1 MVDFSLA
8 VVRDTVLVGI
18 QLSSSLPKYDFG
30 RANLISQTSSSLQRY
45 DFMRA
50 NLIPAGKLNPGSKI
64 ILYGPVDLKIQL
76 EKLEFVELCDTLSYY
91 AKKDIISVLKDK
103 SFERNK
109 AAWFEID
116 YLFAKSTMYQKV
128 STKYEKYSVFHPIT
142 WLKFIYNA
150 TMGLGFRPFRLIY
163 WVILLIVG
171 YGVFYMIK
179 IPDRINEYIRK
190 EKVWVKNT
198 RRQKKINE
206 PLQSW
211 SSTIINSLYFSSMV
225 FFTFRLKR
233 DILTFF
239 NDNEK
244 RIIVFQWFIGFM
256 VYVAFLTLSKAG
268 SILQNLKD
276 LFIG

>member
-1 MVDFSLA
+1 MASFERAQFHDAADFGSARFKEKISFTLTIFNKKIDFRNVQFVDKSTMVDFSLA

-128 STKYEKYSVFHPIT
+128 STKYEKYSVFHPLT

-198 RRQKKINE
+198 RRQTKINE

-211 SSTIINSLYFSSMV
+211 SSTI
-225 FFTFRLKR
+225 
-233 DILTFF
+233 
-239 NDNEK
+239 
-244 RIIVFQWFIGFM
+244 
-256 VYVAFLTLSKAG
+256 
-268 SILQNLKD
+268 
-276 LFIG
+276 